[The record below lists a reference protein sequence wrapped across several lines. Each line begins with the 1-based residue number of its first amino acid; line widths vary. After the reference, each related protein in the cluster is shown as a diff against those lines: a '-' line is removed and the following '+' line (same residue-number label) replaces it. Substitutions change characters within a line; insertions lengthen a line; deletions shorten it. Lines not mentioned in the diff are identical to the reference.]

1 MNTAVQLN
9 ELSKTFT
16 TSSSTVEAVRNLT
29 LTIEAGEIVALLG
42 ENGAGKTT
50 LIDMVLGLTSPT
62 SGSVKL
68 MGTSP
73 TQAVRSS
80 QVNAVLQTG
89 GLLKDLT
96 VHDQVAM
103 VAATY
108 RQAPSVTGALRAAG
122 IEDIARRKIGK
133 CSGGQQQKV
142 KFALALLGD
151 PSILILDEPTTG
163 MDSNARRA
171 FWASMQAL
179 ADQGK
184 TIIFATHYLE
194 EAQNFAQRIVMMAH
208 GRLIADGATED
219 IRASSGTRT
228 VSFTLKDAG
237 QQLTLTEQQTRAWG
251 LSNLT
256 ENRGAITLSCVAVEE
271 FLGFVLPRYELAELT
286 VTRPSLDIAFAQLAQ
301 A

>member
-9 ELSKTFT
+9 KLNKTFT
-16 TSSSTVEAVRNLT
+16 TSSGSVEAVRDLS

-50 LIDMVLGLTSPT
+50 LIDMVLGLSTPT
-62 SGSVKL
+62 SGSVEL
-68 MGTSP
+68 LGTSP
-73 TQAVRSS
+73 AQAVRNSW
-80 QVNAVLQTG
+80 VNAVLQTG

-151 PSILILDEPTTG
+151 PSILILDEPTAG

-228 VSFTLKDAG
+228 VSFTLKNAD
-237 QQLTLTEQQTRAWG
+237 QQLILRAAKKSVG
-251 LSNLT
+251 PL
-256 ENRGAITLSCVAVEE
+256 
-271 FLGFVLPRYELAELT
+271 
-286 VTRPSLDIAFAQLAQ
+286 RPH
-301 A
+301 